1 MSAIRICSPDGSR
14 GADNHCQKLL
24 MLDVAEAV
32 FITAPEVK
40 RPACKAATLEAVERA
55 CVSNT
60 HLSHQRSLRLHKNS

>member
-32 FITAPEVK
+32 FITAPEVE
-40 RPACKAATLEAVERA
+40 RPACKAATLVGGSSGA
-55 CVSNT
+55 CLRIKHTPVSPA
-60 HLSHQRSLRLHKNS
+60 LPPSS